1 MTRNH
6 REHRSES
13 PGVQARTGT
22 ARGTVRWRAFAAA
35 VVGTRT
41 LGTGPKLLAGA
52 RWVAAIIFVGFG
64 AAKFANHGAELASF
78 RHYPLPA
85 PGFFVYLVGIVEV
98 VGGLFLAAG
107 LVTRLA
113 ALALAGDMIGA
124 IVVSGLA
131 RGEVIS
137 LSLAPVLLVAMI
149 ILIRSGGG
157 RWSVDNRIAAH
168 LSRAEQALPGAR

>member
-1 MTRNH
+1 MTRKH
-6 REHRSES
+6 GGYR
-13 PGVQARTGT
+13 PGSRRVRARTET
-22 ARGTVRWRAFAAA
+22 APGAVRWRAFVTA
-35 VVGTRT
+35 VVETRT

-52 RWVAAIIFVGFG
+52 RWVAAIIFVSFG

-85 PGFFVYLVGIVEV
+85 PGFVVYLAGVVEV
-98 VGGLFLAAG
+98 VGGLLLAAG
-107 LVTRLA
+107 LVARLA

-137 LSLAPVLLVAMI
+137 LTLAPVLLAAMI

-157 RWSVDNRIAAH
+157 RWSVDSRIAAH
-168 LSRAEQALPGAR
+168 LSRAEQARPAAR

>member
-1 MTRNH
+1 MTRKQS
-6 REHRSES
+6 EHRSGS
-13 PGVQARTGT
+13 AGVRAQTGT
-22 ARGTVRWRAFAAA
+22 APGAVRGRAFAAA
-35 VVGTRT
+35 VAGTRT
-41 LGTGPKLLAGA
+41 RGTGPKLLAGA
-52 RWVAAIIFVGFG
+52 RWVAAIIFVSFG

-85 PGFFVYLVGIVEV
+85 PGFFVYLAGVVEV
-98 VGGLFLAAG
+98 VGGLLLAAG

-113 ALALAGDMIGA
+113 AVALAGDMIGA

-137 LSLAPVLLVAMI
+137 LTLAPVLLAAMI

-157 RWSVDNRIAAH
+157 RWSVDNQIAAH
-168 LSRAEQALPGAR
+168 LNRAEQARPGAR

>member
-1 MTRNH
+1 MTRKNH
-6 REHRSES
+6 EYRSES
-13 PGVQARTGT
+13 PEAQAQTGT
-22 ARGTVRWRAFAAA
+22 APDAVRWRAFAAA
-35 VVGTRT
+35 VVETRT

-52 RWVAAIIFVGFG
+52 RWVAAIIFVSFG

-85 PGFFVYLVGIVEV
+85 PGFFVYLAGVVEV
-98 VGGLFLAAG
+98 VGGLLLAAG

-131 RGEVIS
+131 RWEVIS
-137 LSLAPVLLVAMI
+137 LTLAPMLLVAMI

-157 RWSVDNRIAAH
+157 RWSADNQIAAH
-168 LSRAEQALPGAR
+168 LNRAEQARPGAR

>member
-1 MTRNH
+1 MTRKQS
-6 REHRSES
+6 EHRSGS
-13 PGVQARTGT
+13 AGVRAQTGT
-22 ARGTVRWRAFAAA
+22 APGAVRWRAFAAA

-41 LGTGPKLLAGA
+41 RGTGPILLAGA
-52 RWVAAIIFVGFG
+52 RWVAAIIFVSFG

-85 PGFFVYLVGIVEV
+85 PGLFVYLAGVVEV
-98 VGGLFLAAG
+98 AGGVLLAAG

-113 ALALAGDMIGA
+113 AVALAGDMIGA

-137 LSLAPVLLVAMI
+137 LTLAPMLLVAMI

-168 LSRAEQALPGAR
+168 LNRAEQARPSAR

>member
-1 MTRNH
+1 MR
-6 REHRSES
+6 
-13 PGVQARTGT
+13 ARTGT
-22 ARGTVRWRAFAAA
+22 APGAVRWRAFVTG
-35 VVGTRT
+35 VVGART

-52 RWVAAIIFVGFG
+52 RWVAAIIFVSFG

-85 PGFFVYLVGIVEV
+85 PGFVVYLAGVVEI
-98 VGGLFLAAG
+98 VGGLLLAAG

-131 RGEVIS
+131 RWEVIS
-137 LSLAPVLLVAMI
+137 LTLAPMLLVAMI

-157 RWSVDNRIAAH
+157 RWSVDNRIAAR
-168 LSRAEQALPGAR
+168 LSRAEQPRQPCGNEGC

>member
-1 MTRNH
+1 MTRKQS
-6 REHRSES
+6 EHRSES
-13 PGVQARTGT
+13 PVVRAQTET
-22 ARGTVRWRAFAAA
+22 APSAVRWRAFAAA
-35 VVGTRT
+35 VVRTRT

-52 RWVAAIIFVGFG
+52 RWVSAIIFISFG

-85 PGFFVYLVGIVEV
+85 PGFFVYLAGVVEV
-98 VGGLFLAAG
+98 VGGLLLAAG

-137 LSLAPVLLVAMI
+137 LTLAPVLLAAMV

-157 RWSVDNRIAAH
+157 RWSADNRIAAY
-168 LSRAEQALPGAR
+168 LSRVEQARPAAR

>member
-1 MTRNH
+1 MTRQH
-6 REHRSES
+6 GGYQ
-13 PGVQARTGT
+13 PGSRRVRARTGT
-22 ARGTVRWRAFAAA
+22 APGAVRWRAFVAA

-41 LGTGPKLLAGA
+41 LGTGPKLLTGA
-52 RWVAAIIFVGFG
+52 RWVAAIIFVSFG
-64 AAKFANHGAELASF
+64 ATKFANHGAELASF

-85 PGFFVYLVGIVEV
+85 PGFVVYLAGVVEV
-98 VGGLFLAAG
+98 AGGLLLAAG

-137 LSLAPVLLVAMI
+137 LTLAPVLLVAMI

-157 RWSVDNRIAAH
+157 RWSVDNQIAAH
-168 LSRAEQALPGAR
+168 LSQAEQARPGAR

>member
-1 MTRNH
+1 MTRKQS
-6 REHRSES
+6 EHRSES
-13 PGVQARTGT
+13 PVVRAQTET
-22 ARGTVRWRAFAAA
+22 APSAVRWRAFAAA

-41 LGTGPKLLAGA
+41 LGKGPILLAGA
-52 RWVAAIIFVGFG
+52 RWVAAIVFVSFG

-85 PGFFVYLVGIVEV
+85 PGFVVYLVGVVEI
-98 VGGLFLAAG
+98 VGGLLLVAG

-131 RGEVIS
+131 RWEVIS
-137 LSLAPVLLVAMI
+137 LTLAPVLLAAMI

-168 LSRAEQALPGAR
+168 LSRAEQPRPGAR